1 MLPPVSAVSLTD
13 ISSSTSAPRPETPQP
28 AKAAPVIPPEP
39 ADIPPIDTDA
49 NIRAV
54 SGELRLSQ
62 NVSVLAETLGKLMN
76 IARMD
81 GETAE
86 TYVNRLVASL
96 QTIPADQ
103 KAMLEK
109 ALGGIL
115 RGISIDMLANILKSS
130 SGPEAARLAIMF
142 ELSRSSPSQNAP
154 KPTIPPY
161 LQDMVPETRI
171 ILTQIKTAGTLP
183 HMAPANTLAAQSEL
197 DVVLG
202 TPMRIEPSTIKQ
214 AGSPS
219 PLTGDQTVPL
229 AQPSA
234 NPTAKVDLLPSNE
247 GTAQIK
253 PQPLS
258 QMGMADLPPAATGG
272 EITMQLPTP
281 LKTQNQTA
289 ATLPLHANL
298 DAEEGDTNA
307 RVPQSPTPQMSE
319 RAAMSSVTTAFA
331 GGTAKDMETLLL
343 ALAAGKLPAQADV
356 TASLAPLLPGS
367 NIEIDQTAKR
377 PLPSAMASNAHPD
390 TVQSDD
396 TLTDIRAE
404 TAVTQRAAMAH
415 DVKAAILDQPLLH
428 GAAAAMVARDG
439 IPLPFVNY
447 PAAGDEP
454 ESDAPPRGRWPSSE
468 EQASEGD
475 DHQDPPE
482 QGADQDERPAANDE
496 VVDHSVSEGA
506 NDDGSTGNAE
516 SYYLRMSG
524 IS

>member
-1 MLPPVSAVSLTD
+1 MLPPVSAVSLANL
-13 ISSSTSAPRPETPQP
+13 SSSTSAPRSETPQP
-28 AKAAPVIPPEP
+28 AKVAPVIPPEP

-109 ALGGIL
+109 ALGSIL

-154 KPTIPPY
+154 KPTITPY
-161 LQDMVPETRI
+161 LQDMVPESRI
-171 ILTQIKTAGTLP
+171 ILPQIKSAGTLP
-183 HMAPANTLAAQSEL
+183 PATSATTLAPQSEL

-202 TPMRIEPSTIKQ
+202 MPVKTDPAIVNQP
-214 AGSPS
+214 GSPS
-219 PLTGDQTVPL
+219 LGASDKTMPIP
-229 AQPSA
+229 AP
-234 NPTAKVDLLPSNE
+234 NPNSSGKADPLPSNA
-247 GTAQIK
+247 GTAQIR
-253 PQPLS
+253 PPSPS
-258 QMGMADLPPAATGG
+258 QMGMADLPPATTDG
-272 EITMQLPTP
+272 EITTQLPAP
-281 LKTQNQTA
+281 LKTQSQTA

-298 DAEEGDTNA
+298 DAEEGNTNA
-307 RVPQSPTPQMSE
+307 RAPQPPIPQMSE
-319 RAAMSSVTTAFA
+319 RATMSSVTTAFA
-331 GGTAKDMETLLL
+331 GATAKDLERLLL
-343 ALAAGKLPAQADV
+343 ALAARKLPAQADIM
-356 TASLAPLLPGS
+356 APLAPLLAS
-367 NIEIDQTAKR
+367 LNIDSDQTEKL
-377 PLPSAMASNAHPD
+377 PLRSAMASNTHPD
-390 TVQSDD
+390 AVKSDAA
-396 TLTDIRAE
+396 LTDIRAE
-404 TAVTQRAAMAH
+404 TAVMQRAAIAH
-415 DVKAAILDQPLLH
+415 DVKAAMLDQPMLQ
-428 GAAAAMVARDG
+428 GAAAAMVAKDG

-475 DHQDPPE
+475 DHQDPRE
-482 QGADQDERPAANDE
+482 QGTDQEQQPPANDE

-506 NDDGSTGNAE
+506 NDDGSTRNAE